1 MLQYEYSKWDGTQK
15 PSSSVTDQL
24 FDNFSEYLMEYGEP
38 VMSLLDQLQEQDPEL
53 LQTLLK
59 EGYLEKG
66 DQTPF
71 RVSPK
76 GIRRIQ
82 DKALAGLFSINR
94 KDSPG
99 KHNTLFRGA
108 GETLHD
114 ESKPYE
120 YGDPVANLNL
130 HETLKNAIARQGK
143 GTPIDISEQDFVVHD
158 TEFQTQCA
166 TVLLLDMS
174 GSMTRYSK
182 FYHAKKVALALQNWV
197 RDRFREDF
205 FQVIGFYT
213 YASPLSERELIYCAP
228 KEVSLF
234 DSRVRL
240 RINLAEMDDWI
251 PEHFT
256 NIDVGLKFARRT
268 LARQPAQNKQIIIVT
283 DGEPTAHV
291 EGDELVLLYPP
302 SERTARHTL
311 ADAKKCAQQGIHISS
326 LALVEDYFYL
336 ELVNFVEQLAQ
347 VTKGVAAYCTAG
359 KLGKY
364 VFDCFTDGR
373 RTRRTVG

>member
-1 MLQYEYSKWDGTQK
+1 
-15 PSSSVTDQL
+15 
-24 FDNFSEYLMEYGEP
+24 
-38 VMSLLDQLQEQDPEL
+38 
-53 LQTLLK
+53 
-59 EGYLEKG
+59 
-66 DQTPF
+66 
-71 RVSPK
+71 
-76 GIRRIQ
+76 
-82 DKALAGLFSINR
+82 
-94 KDSPG
+94 
-99 KHNTLFRGA
+99 
-108 GETLHD
+108 
-114 ESKPYE
+114 
-120 YGDPVANLNL
+120 
-130 HETLKNAIARQGK
+130 
-143 GTPIDISEQDFVVHD
+143 
-158 TEFQTQCA
+158 
-166 TVLLLDMS
+166 
-174 GSMTRYSK
+174 
-182 FYHAKKVALALQNWV
+182 
-197 RDRFREDF
+197 
-205 FQVIGFYT
+205 
-213 YASPLSERELIYCAP
+213 
-228 KEVSLF
+228 
-234 DSRVRL
+234 
-240 RINLAEMDDWI
+240 MDDWI

-311 ADAKKCAQQGIHISS
+311 AEAKKCAQQGIHISS

>member
-120 YGDPVANLNL
+120 YGDPVANINL
-130 HETLKNAIARQGK
+130 PETLNNAIARQVK
-143 GTPIDISEQDFVVHD
+143 VTPPTLTFADRAYTS
-158 TEFQTQCA
+158 CA
-166 TVLLLDMS
+166 LGVLHLGDLLLLCE
-174 GSMTRYSK
+174 K
-182 FYHAKKVALALQNWV
+182 
-197 RDRFREDF
+197 
-205 FQVIGFYT
+205 
-213 YASPLSERELIYCAP
+213 
-228 KEVSLF
+228 
-234 DSRVRL
+234 
-240 RINLAEMDDWI
+240 
-251 PEHFT
+251 
-256 NIDVGLKFARRT
+256 
-268 LARQPAQNKQIIIVT
+268 
-283 DGEPTAHV
+283 
-291 EGDELVLLYPP
+291 
-302 SERTARHTL
+302 
-311 ADAKKCAQQGIHISS
+311 
-326 LALVEDYFYL
+326 
-336 ELVNFVEQLAQ
+336 
-347 VTKGVAAYCTAG
+347 
-359 KLGKY
+359 
-364 VFDCFTDGR
+364 
-373 RTRRTVG
+373 